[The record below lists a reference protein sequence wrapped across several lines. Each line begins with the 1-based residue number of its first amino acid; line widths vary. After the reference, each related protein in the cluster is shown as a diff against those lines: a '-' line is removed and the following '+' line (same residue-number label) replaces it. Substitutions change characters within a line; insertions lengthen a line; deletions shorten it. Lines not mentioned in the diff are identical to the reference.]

1 MAKKNPIA
9 AAAKKMAAAPV
20 SNSTVEVKAAETKT
34 VKAEAPKAE
43 AKKAEEPKKETAKK
57 APAKRTTAKDIKTS
71 VVVQFAGKE
80 VTEKDLIAAV
90 KKAYTK
96 KGNKV
101 GDIKTIPNVRT
112 YVAIDGGMYE
122 NPRYALYQSDYTCL
136 IANKANEPADITAT
150 IACKCCESGDL
161 IQENIQLPEMRR
173 DDLLAVLTTG
183 AYNFTMASNYN
194 RLCRPALV
202 MVRNG
207 KARLAVRR
215 QTFADLVDCDL

>member
-34 VKAEAPKAE
+34 VKAEAKAE

-57 APAKRTTAKDIKTS
+57 TPAKRTTAKDIKTS

-96 KGNKV
+96 KGNNV
-101 GDIKTIPNVRT
+101 GDIKTIEI
-112 YVAIDGGMYE
+112 YVKPEESAAYYVVNGE
-122 NPRYALYQSDYTCL
+122 ASDDF
-136 IANKANEPADITAT
+136 K
-150 IACKCCESGDL
+150 
-161 IQENIQLPEMRR
+161 
-173 DDLLAVLTTG
+173 
-183 AYNFTMASNYN
+183 
-194 RLCRPALV
+194 V
-202 MVRNG
+202 M
-207 KARLAVRR
+207 L
-215 QTFADLVDCDL
+215 

>member
-20 SNSTVEVKAAETKT
+20 SNSTVEVKAAEA
-34 VKAEAPKAE
+34 KAEAPKAE

-101 GDIKTIPNVRT
+101 GDIKTIEI
-112 YVAIDGGMYE
+112 YVKPEESAAYYVVNGIGAD
-122 NPRYALYQSDYTCL
+122 DYKIEL
-136 IANKANEPADITAT
+136 
-150 IACKCCESGDL
+150 
-161 IQENIQLPEMRR
+161 
-173 DDLLAVLTTG
+173 
-183 AYNFTMASNYN
+183 
-194 RLCRPALV
+194 
-202 MVRNG
+202 
-207 KARLAVRR
+207 
-215 QTFADLVDCDL
+215 

>member
-96 KGNKV
+96 KGNTV
-101 GDIKTIPNVRT
+101 GDIKTIEI
-112 YVAIDGGMYE
+112 YVKPEESAAYYVVNGVGAD
-122 NPRYALYQSDYTCL
+122 DYKIEL
-136 IANKANEPADITAT
+136 
-150 IACKCCESGDL
+150 
-161 IQENIQLPEMRR
+161 
-173 DDLLAVLTTG
+173 
-183 AYNFTMASNYN
+183 
-194 RLCRPALV
+194 
-202 MVRNG
+202 
-207 KARLAVRR
+207 
-215 QTFADLVDCDL
+215 

>member
-20 SNSTVEVKAAETKT
+20 SNSTVEVKAAETTETTETKE

-57 APAKRTTAKDIKTS
+57 APAKRTAAKDIKTS

-101 GDIKTIPNVRT
+101 GDIKTIEI
-112 YVAIDGGMYE
+112 YVKPEESAAYYVVNGVGAD
-122 NPRYALYQSDYTCL
+122 DYKIEL
-136 IANKANEPADITAT
+136 
-150 IACKCCESGDL
+150 
-161 IQENIQLPEMRR
+161 
-173 DDLLAVLTTG
+173 
-183 AYNFTMASNYN
+183 
-194 RLCRPALV
+194 
-202 MVRNG
+202 
-207 KARLAVRR
+207 
-215 QTFADLVDCDL
+215 

>member
-34 VKAEAPKAE
+34 VKAAETKTVKAEAKAEAPKAE

-101 GDIKTIPNVRT
+101 GDIKTIEI
-112 YVAIDGGMYE
+112 YVKPEESAAYYVVNGIGAD
-122 NPRYALYQSDYTCL
+122 DYKIEL
-136 IANKANEPADITAT
+136 
-150 IACKCCESGDL
+150 
-161 IQENIQLPEMRR
+161 
-173 DDLLAVLTTG
+173 
-183 AYNFTMASNYN
+183 
-194 RLCRPALV
+194 
-202 MVRNG
+202 
-207 KARLAVRR
+207 
-215 QTFADLVDCDL
+215 

>member
-34 VKAEAPKAE
+34 VKAAETKTVKAEAKAEAPKAE
-43 AKKAEEPKKETAKK
+43 VKKAEEPKKETAKK

-101 GDIKTIPNVRT
+101 GDIKTIEI
-112 YVAIDGGMYE
+112 YVKPEESAAYYVVNGIGAD
-122 NPRYALYQSDYTCL
+122 DYKIEL
-136 IANKANEPADITAT
+136 
-150 IACKCCESGDL
+150 
-161 IQENIQLPEMRR
+161 
-173 DDLLAVLTTG
+173 
-183 AYNFTMASNYN
+183 
-194 RLCRPALV
+194 
-202 MVRNG
+202 
-207 KARLAVRR
+207 
-215 QTFADLVDCDL
+215 